1 MNLSRVD
8 DTIHFLLK
16 EKEKKINTVGI
27 NLAIGELLEINNR
40 IKNGG
45 EKMTGNIKAAKA
57 CAREVVREFKKKK
70 IEKKLDSYRQ
80 KLISSLVFRDYKG
93 TLDIL
98 MQLSNYSGVSF
109 GFVFDFIENPSQNDD
124 LVRAFVFKLN
134 STEYE
139 QNGKEEK
146 KEDK

>member
-1 MNLSRVD
+1 M
-8 DTIHFLLK
+8 
-16 EKEKKINTVGI
+16 
-27 NLAIGELLEINNR
+27 
-40 IKNGG
+40 
-45 EKMTGNIKAAKA
+45 
-57 CAREVVREFKKKK
+57 
-70 IEKKLDSYRQ
+70 DSYRQ

-139 QNGKEEK
+139 PNGKEKRQRINK
-146 KEDK
+146 KIRGK